1 MRTKA
6 LRRSLLFFTLV
17 LAAASPPAGSH
28 AADFYKGKQITVMVG
43 FSAGGTYDATARL
56 FARHLGQHLAGNPT
70 VIVQNMPGAGSMVA
84 TMNLFHTAPKDGTTL
99 GVIGGGTVLEPLL
112 GNPQAKYDARQFAW
126 IGGRSRDDF
135 LCVVW
140 HTVPVNNIADAMSRE
155 VVVGATGPG
164 SRTQTYPQAL
174 NDLAGTKFKIVSG
187 YPGGSEITLA
197 LQKGEVEGYC
207 GWAVGSIRQRAPQ
220 WLTDGTLKVLAQFT
234 AGKPDLP
241 NAPVATDLAKTKEG
255 REAIEVLSADSVL
268 AWPLMAPPGLP
279 ADRVRELRTA
289 FDAMMKDSALLRDA
303 KKASLDIDAVS
314 GTEMQALIDRLYAA
328 PAPVL
333 DLVRNI
339 NAGK

>member
-1 MRTKA
+1 M
-6 LRRSLLFFTLV
+6 RRSLLC
-17 LAAASPPAGSH
+17 LALLLASVFPLGGSH
-28 AADFYKGKQITVMVG
+28 AADFYRGKQITILVG

-84 TMNLFHTAPKDGTTL
+84 TMNLFHTAPKDGTML

-112 GNPQAKYDARQFAW
+112 GNPRAKYDARQFAW

-140 HTVPVNNIADAMSRE
+140 HTVPVNTIADAMSRQI
-155 VVVGATGPG
+155 VVGATGPG

-187 YPGGSEITLA
+187 YPGGNEITLA

-207 GWAVGSIRQRAPQ
+207 GWAIGSIRQRAPQ

-241 NAPVATDLAKTKEG
+241 TAPVATDLAKTKEG
-255 REAIEVLSADSVL
+255 RQAIEILSADSVL

-279 ADRVRELRTA
+279 PDRAHELRTA
-289 FDAMMKDSALLRDA
+289 FDAMMADPALLADA
-303 KKASLDIDAVS
+303 KKANLDVGAVS
-314 GTEMQALIDRLYAA
+314 GTEMHALIERLYAA

-333 DLVRNI
+333 DLVRKI
-339 NAGK
+339 NAEK

>member
-1 MRTKA
+1 
-6 LRRSLLFFTLV
+6 LRRYLLPLALLFVSVFPF
-17 LAAASPPAGSH
+17 AASRAD
-28 AADFYKGKQITVMVG
+28 DFYRGKQITILVG

-70 VIVQNMPGAGSMVA
+70 IIVQNMPGAGSMVA

-99 GVIGGGTVLEPLL
+99 GVIGGGTVIEPLL

-140 HTVPVNNIADAMSRE
+140 HTVPVNSIADARARQ

-187 YPGGSEITLA
+187 YPGGNEITLA

-220 WLTDGTLKVLAQFT
+220 WLTDGTLKVLVQFT

-255 REAIEVLSADSVL
+255 REAIQILSADSVL

-289 FDAMMKDSALLRDA
+289 FDAMMADPALLADA
-303 KKASLDIDAVS
+303 KKANLDVDRVS
-314 GTEMQALIDRLYAA
+314 GAEMQALIDRLYAA

-333 DLVRNI
+333 DLVRKI
-339 NAGK
+339 NVGN

>member
-1 MRTKA
+1 MRRYLLPLA
-6 LRRSLLFFTLV
+6 LLFVSVFPF
-17 LAAASPPAGSH
+17 AASRAD
-28 AADFYKGKQITVMVG
+28 DFYRGKQITILVG

-99 GVIGGGTVLEPLL
+99 GVIGGGTVIEPLL

-140 HTVPVNNIADAMSRE
+140 HTVPVNSIADATTRQ

-187 YPGGSEITLA
+187 YPGGNEITLA

-220 WLTDGTLKVLAQFT
+220 WLTDGTLKVLVQFT

-255 REAIEVLSADSVL
+255 REAIQILSADSVL

-289 FDAMMKDSALLRDA
+289 FDAMMADPALLADA
-303 KKASLDIDAVS
+303 KKANLDVDRVS
-314 GTEMQALIDRLYAA
+314 GAEMQALIDRLYAA

-333 DLVRNI
+333 DLVRKI
-339 NAGK
+339 NVGN

>member
-1 MRTKA
+1 MRRYLLPLA
-6 LRRSLLFFTLV
+6 LLFVSAFPF
-17 LAAASPPAGSH
+17 AASRAD
-28 AADFYKGKQITVMVG
+28 DFYRGKQITILVG

-56 FARHLGQHLAGNPT
+56 FARHLGRHLAGNPT

-99 GVIGGGTVLEPLL
+99 GVIGGGAVIEPLL

-140 HTVPVNNIADAMSRE
+140 HTVPVNSIADATTRQ

-187 YPGGSEITLA
+187 YPGGNEITLA

-220 WLTDGTLKVLAQFT
+220 WLTDGTLKVLVQFT

-255 REAIEVLSADSVL
+255 REAIQILSADSVL

-289 FDAMMKDSALLRDA
+289 FDAMMADPALLADA
-303 KKASLDIDAVS
+303 KKANLDVDRVS
-314 GTEMQALIDRLYAA
+314 GAEMQALIDRLYAA
-328 PAPVL
+328 PEPVL
-333 DLVRNI
+333 DLVRKI
-339 NAGK
+339 NVGN

>member
-1 MRTKA
+1 M
-6 LRRSLLFFTLV
+6 
-17 LAAASPPAGSH
+17 
-28 AADFYKGKQITVMVG
+28 
-43 FSAGGTYDATARL
+43 
-56 FARHLGQHLAGNPT
+56 
-70 VIVQNMPGAGSMVA
+70 
-84 TMNLFHTAPKDGTTL
+84 
-99 GVIGGGTVLEPLL
+99 LEPLL

-174 NDLAGTKFKIVSG
+174 NDLVGTKFKIVSG

-289 FDAMMKDSALLRDA
+289 FDAMMKDSALLGDA

-333 DLVRNI
+333 NLVRNI

>member
-84 TMNLFHTAPKDGTTL
+84 TMNLFHTAPRDGTTL

-140 HTVPVNNIADAMSRE
+140 HTVPVNNMADAMSRE

-289 FDAMMKDSALLRDA
+289 FDAMMKDSALLGDA
-303 KKASLDIDAVS
+303 KKASLDIGAVS

-333 DLVRNI
+333 NLVRDI

>member
-1 MRTKA
+1 MRRYLLPLA
-6 LRRSLLFFTLV
+6 LLFVSAFPF
-17 LAAASPPAGSH
+17 AASRAD
-28 AADFYKGKQITVMVG
+28 DFYRGKQITILVG

-56 FARHLGQHLAGNPT
+56 FARHLGRHLAGNPT

-99 GVIGGGTVLEPLL
+99 GVIGGGTVIEPLL

-140 HTVPVNNIADAMSRE
+140 HTVPVNSIADATTRQ

-187 YPGGSEITLA
+187 YPGGNEITLA

-220 WLTDGTLKVLAQFT
+220 WLTDGTLKVLVQFT

-255 REAIEVLSADSVL
+255 REAIQILSADSVL

-289 FDAMMKDSALLRDA
+289 FDAMMADPALLADA
-303 KKASLDIDAVS
+303 KKANLDVDRVS
-314 GTEMQALIDRLYAA
+314 GAEMQALIDRLYAA

-333 DLVRNI
+333 DLVRKI
-339 NAGK
+339 NVGN

>member
-1 MRTKA
+1 MRQYLLPLA
-6 LRRSLLFFTLV
+6 LLFVSAFPF
-17 LAAASPPAGSH
+17 AASRAD
-28 AADFYKGKQITVMVG
+28 DFYRGKQITILVG

-56 FARHLGQHLAGNPT
+56 FARHLGRHLAGNPT

-99 GVIGGGTVLEPLL
+99 GVIGGGTVIEPLL

-140 HTVPVNNIADAMSRE
+140 HTVPVNSIADATTRQ

-187 YPGGSEITLA
+187 YPGGNEITLA

-220 WLTDGTLKVLAQFT
+220 WLTDGTLKVLVQFT

-255 REAIEVLSADSVL
+255 REAIQILSADSVL

-289 FDAMMKDSALLRDA
+289 FDAMMADPALLADA
-303 KKASLDIDAVS
+303 KKANLDVDRVS
-314 GTEMQALIDRLYAA
+314 GAEMQALIDRLYAA

-333 DLVRNI
+333 DLVRKI
-339 NAGK
+339 NVGN

>member
-1 MRTKA
+1 MRRYLLPLA
-6 LRRSLLFFTLV
+6 LLFVSAFPF
-17 LAAASPPAGSH
+17 AASRAD
-28 AADFYKGKQITVMVG
+28 DFYRGKQITILVG

-56 FARHLGQHLAGNPT
+56 FARHLGRHLAGNPT

-99 GVIGGGTVLEPLL
+99 GVIGGGTVIEPLL

-140 HTVPVNNIADAMSRE
+140 HTVPVNSIADATTRQ

-187 YPGGSEITLA
+187 YPGGNEITLA

-220 WLTDGTLKVLAQFT
+220 WLTDGTLKVLVQFT

-255 REAIEVLSADSVL
+255 REAIQILSADSVL

-289 FDAMMKDSALLRDA
+289 FNAMMADPALLADA
-303 KKASLDIDAVS
+303 KKANLDVDRVS
-314 GTEMQALIDRLYAA
+314 GAEMQALIDRLYAA

-333 DLVRNI
+333 DLVRKI
-339 NAGK
+339 NVGN

>member
-1 MRTKA
+1 
-6 LRRSLLFFTLV
+6 LRRYLLPLALLFVSAFPF
-17 LAAASPPAGSH
+17 AASRAD
-28 AADFYKGKQITVMVG
+28 DFYRGKQITILVG

-56 FARHLGQHLAGNPT
+56 FARHLGRHLAGNPT

-99 GVIGGGTVLEPLL
+99 GVIGGGTVIEPLL

-140 HTVPVNNIADAMSRE
+140 HTVPVNSIADARARQ

-187 YPGGSEITLA
+187 YPGGNEITLA

-220 WLTDGTLKVLAQFT
+220 WLTDGTLKVLVQFT

-255 REAIEVLSADSVL
+255 REAIQILSADSVL

-279 ADRVRELRTA
+279 ADRVRELRTT
-289 FDAMMKDSALLRDA
+289 FNAMMADPALLADA
-303 KKASLDIDAVS
+303 KKANLDVDRVS
-314 GTEMQALIDRLYAA
+314 GAEMQALIDRLYAA

-333 DLVRNI
+333 DLVRKI
-339 NAGK
+339 NVGN

>member
-1 MRTKA
+1 MRRYLLPLA
-6 LRRSLLFFTLV
+6 LLFVSAFPF
-17 LAAASPPAGSH
+17 AASRAD
-28 AADFYKGKQITVMVG
+28 DFYRGKQITILVG

-56 FARHLGQHLAGNPT
+56 FARHLGRHLAGNPT

-99 GVIGGGTVLEPLL
+99 GVIGGGTVIEPLL

-140 HTVPVNNIADAMSRE
+140 HTVPVNSIADARARQ

-187 YPGGSEITLA
+187 YPGGNEITLA

-220 WLTDGTLKVLAQFT
+220 WLTDGTLKVLVQFT

-255 REAIEVLSADSVL
+255 REAIQILSADSVL

-279 ADRVRELRTA
+279 ADRVRELRTT
-289 FDAMMKDSALLRDA
+289 FNAMMADPALLADA
-303 KKASLDIDAVS
+303 KKANLDVDRVS
-314 GTEMQALIDRLYAA
+314 GAEMQALIDRLYAA

-333 DLVRNI
+333 DLVRKI
-339 NAGK
+339 NVGN